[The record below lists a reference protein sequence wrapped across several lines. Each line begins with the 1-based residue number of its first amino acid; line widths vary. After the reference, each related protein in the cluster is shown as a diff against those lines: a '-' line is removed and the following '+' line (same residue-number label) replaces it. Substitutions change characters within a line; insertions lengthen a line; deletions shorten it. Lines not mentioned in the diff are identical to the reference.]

1 MNTVRHFINKTFKR
15 LRVFLQLDIKVT
27 SLLRRKSKLEGWA
40 SVYVYPKNRIKV
52 AKEASIHVVNGLLT
66 FAKPWFEAKDNS
78 LCEFEMEG
86 DAKLECEGSF
96 DFVRGSQC
104 VIKSGASLRLGD
116 GGRMGKGSNMECSKE
131 IVIGKNCWI
140 SDNVTVADAGKIII
154 EDGVWIG
161 NGVQIIGNVK
171 IGKNAVIGEGMKVT
185 ENVEQSVV
193 FNGDCQ

>member
-1 MNTVRHFINKTFKR
+1 MNTVRLFINKTFKR
-15 LRVFLQLDIKVT
+15 LRVFSQLDMIAT
-27 SLLRRKSKLEGWA
+27 SLLRRKSELEGWA

-52 AKEASIHVVNGLLT
+52 AKEASIHVVNGLLA

-96 DFVRGSQC
+96 DFVRGSRC
-104 VIKSGASLRLGD
+104 VIKRGASLRLGD
-116 GGRMGKGSNMECSKE
+116 GGRMGKGSNMECTTE

-140 SDNVTVADAGKIII
+140 SDNVTVADAGKILI

-161 NGVQIIGNVK
+161 KGAQIIGNVK

>member
-15 LRVFLQLDIKVT
+15 LRVFSQLDMIAT
-27 SLLRRKSKLEGWA
+27 SSLRRKSKLEGWA

-52 AKEASIHVVNGLLT
+52 AKEASIHVVNGLLA

-78 LCEFEMEG
+78 PCVFEMEG
-86 DAKLECEGSF
+86 NSKLECEGNF

-104 VIKSGASLRLGD
+104 VIKNEATLRLGD
-116 GGRMGKGSNMECSKE
+116 GGRIGKGSNMECSKE

-161 NGVQIIGNVK
+161 KGAQIIGNVK
-171 IGKNAVIGEGMKVT
+171 IGKNAVVGEGVT
-185 ENVEQSVV
+185 VKEDVESETVLA
-193 FNGDCQ
+193 

>member
-15 LRVFLQLDIKVT
+15 LRIFSQLDMIAT
-27 SLLRRKSKLEGWA
+27 SSLRRKSELEGWA
-40 SVYVYPKNRIKV
+40 SVYVYPINHIKV

-78 LCEFEMEG
+78 PCEFEMEG

-96 DFVRGSQC
+96 DFVRGSRC

-116 GGRMGKGSNMECSKE
+116 GGRIGKGSNLECTTE
-131 IVIGKNCWI
+131 IIIGKNCWI
-140 SDNVTVADAGKIII
+140 SDNVTIADAGKIII

-171 IGKNAVIGEGMKVT
+171 IGKNAVIGEGVT
-185 ENVEQSVV
+185 VKEDVEAETVLV
-193 FNGDCQ
+193 

>member
-15 LRVFLQLDIKVT
+15 LRVFSQLDMIAT
-27 SLLRRKSKLEGWA
+27 SLLRRKSELEGWA

-52 AKEASIHVVNGLLT
+52 DKEASIHVVNGLLT
-66 FAKPWFEAKDNS
+66 IAKPWFEAKDNS
-78 LCEFEMEG
+78 QCEFEMEG

-96 DFVRGSQC
+96 DFVRGSRC

-116 GGRMGKGSNMECSKE
+116 GGRIGKGSNLECTTE

-140 SDNVTVADAGKIII
+140 SDNVTIADAGKIII

-161 NGVQIIGNVK
+161 NGANIIGNMK
-171 IGKNAVIGEGMKVT
+171 IGRNAVIDEGVSVT
-185 ENVEQSVV
+185 TDIEIGAVV
-193 FNGDCQ
+193 TKDK

>member
-15 LRVFLQLDIKVT
+15 LRVFSQLDMIAT
-27 SLLRRKSKLEGWA
+27 SSLRRKSKLEGWA

-78 LCEFEMEG
+78 PCEFEMEG

-96 DFVRGSQC
+96 DFVRGSRC
-104 VIKSGASLRLGD
+104 VIKSGATLRLGD
-116 GGRMGKGSNMECSKE
+116 GGRIGKGSNMECSKE

-161 NGVQIIGNVK
+161 NGANIIGNMK
-171 IGKNAVIGEGMKVT
+171 IGRNAVIDEGVSVT
-185 ENVEQSVV
+185 TDIEIGAVV
-193 FNGDCQ
+193 TKDK

>member
-15 LRVFLQLDIKVT
+15 LRVFSQLDMIVT
-27 SLLRRKSKLEGWA
+27 SSLRRKSKLEGWG
-40 SVYVYPKNRIKV
+40 SVYVYPKKCIKV
-52 AKEASIHVVNGLLT
+52 DKEASIHVVNGLLT

-78 LCEFEMEG
+78 PCEFEMEG

-96 DFVRGSQC
+96 DFVRGSRC
-104 VIKSGASLRLGD
+104 VIKSGATLRLGD
-116 GGRMGKGSNMECSKE
+116 GGRIGKGSNMECSKE

-161 NGVQIIGNVK
+161 NGANIIGNMK
-171 IGKNAVIGEGMKVT
+171 IGRNAVIDEGVSVT
-185 ENVEQSVV
+185 TDIEIGAVV
-193 FNGDCQ
+193 TKDK

>member
-15 LRVFLQLDIKVT
+15 LRVFSQLDMIAT

-78 LCEFEMEG
+78 PCEFEMEG
-86 DAKLECEGSF
+86 NSKLECEGNF
-96 DFVRGSQC
+96 DFVRGSRC

-116 GGRMGKGSNMECSKE
+116 GGRIGKGSNMECSKE

-161 NGVQIIGNVK
+161 NGAQIIGNIK
-171 IGKNAVIGEGMKVT
+171 IGKNAVIGEGVKVT
-185 ENVEQSVV
+185 EDVDERMVLRN
-193 FNGDCQ
+193 N

>member
-15 LRVFLQLDIKVT
+15 LRVFSQLDMIAT
-27 SLLRRKSKLEGWA
+27 SLLRRKSELEGWA

-52 AKEASIHVVNGLLT
+52 DKEASIHVVNGLLT
-66 FAKPWFEAKDNS
+66 IAKPWFEAKDNS
-78 LCEFEMEG
+78 PCEFEMEG

-96 DFVRGSQC
+96 DFVRGSRC

-116 GGRMGKGSNMECSKE
+116 GGRIGKGSNLECTTE

-140 SDNVTVADAGKIII
+140 SDNVTIADAGKIII

-161 NGVQIIGNVK
+161 NGANIIGNMK
-171 IGKNAVIGEGMKVT
+171 IGRNAVIDEGVSVT
-185 ENVEQSVV
+185 TDIEIGAVV
-193 FNGDCQ
+193 TKDK

>member
-15 LRVFLQLDIKVT
+15 LRVFLQLDMIAT
-27 SLLRRKSKLEGWA
+27 SLLRRKSELEGWA

-52 AKEASIHVVNGLLT
+52 AKEASIHVVNGLLA

-104 VIKSGASLRLGD
+104 VIKNGATLRLGD
-116 GGRMGKGSNMECSKE
+116 GGRIGKGSNMECSKE

-140 SDNVTVADAGKIII
+140 SDDVTIADAGKIII

-161 NGVQIIGNVK
+161 NGAQIIGNIK
-171 IGKNAVIGEGMKVT
+171 IGKNAVIGEGMTVKDD
-185 ENVEQSVV
+185 VEAETVLV
-193 FNGDCQ
+193 

>member
-15 LRVFLQLDIKVT
+15 LRVFSQLDMIAT
-27 SLLRRKSKLEGWA
+27 SSLRRKSKLEGWA

-66 FAKPWFEAKDNS
+66 FAKPWFEAIDNS
-78 LCEFEMEG
+78 PCEFEMEG

-96 DFVRGSQC
+96 DFVRGSRC

-116 GGRMGKGSNMECSKE
+116 GGRIGKGSNLECSKE

-154 EDGVWIG
+154 EEGVWIG
-161 NGVQIIGNVK
+161 NGANIIGNMK
-171 IGKNAVIGEGMKVT
+171 IGRNAVIDEGVSVT
-185 ENVEQSVV
+185 TDIEIGAVV
-193 FNGDCQ
+193 TKDK